1 MHIARNGAATP
12 RNNRQKAQSM
22 SFDLETIRPQFPA
35 LAETDDGTPRIY
47 FDNPAGTQVPQMV
60 VDRMADCLLKS
71 NANLGGHFRTAKL
84 ADEVVEGAHAA
95 MADFLNAESP
105 EEIIF
110 GQNMTTIT
118 LHLSRSIGRHLSAG
132 DEIIL
137 SQMDHD
143 ANVYPW
149 VLLAR
154 DLDLR
159 IRWLPFDTE
168 TFEFDLTQL
177 DELLNKRTKLVCVGG
192 ASNLTGT
199 INDVTEIS
207 RKAREAGAW
216 SYIDAVQSAPHVP
229 TDVQAIGCDF
239 LVCSAYKF
247 FGPHQGI
254 LWGRRD
260 VLEQLEPYKVRPA
273 PAELPWCFETGT
285 QSHEGMAGT
294 AAVVDY
300 FASIGET
307 MAAHY
312 HANYSAFT
320 GRRQFVHAAMDCL
333 FEYERTLTQQLIEGL
348 EAISGVTVQGITS
361 ADAQD
366 RRVPTVSFTHTS
378 ARPADVAE
386 ALAKRNIFVWSGHN
400 YAVEAAK
407 SLGIYDRGGAVRVG
421 PVHYN
426 SSDEISDLLNALS
439 DILP

>member
-1 MHIARNGAATP
+1 
-12 RNNRQKAQSM
+12 
-22 SFDLETIRPQFPA
+22 
-35 LAETDDGTPRIY
+35 
-47 FDNPAGTQVPQMV
+47 
-60 VDRMADCLLKS
+60 
-71 NANLGGHFRTAKL
+71 
-84 ADEVVEGAHAA
+84 
-95 MADFLNAESP
+95 
-105 EEIIF
+105 
-110 GQNMTTIT
+110 MTTIT
-118 LHLSRSIGRHLSAG
+118 LHVSRSIGRHLSAG

-143 ANVYPW
+143 ANVQPW

-154 DLDLR
+154 DLDLK

-168 TFEFDLTQL
+168 TFEFDLSKL
-177 DELLNKRTKLVCVGG
+177 DDLLNERTRLVCVGG

-207 RKAREAGAW
+207 RRARAAGAW
-216 SYIDAVQSAPHVP
+216 SYIDAVQSVPHVS
-229 TDVQAIGCDF
+229 TDVQKIGCDF

-294 AAVVDY
+294 AGAVDY

-307 MAAHY
+307 MAAEY
-312 HANYSAFT
+312 QANYPKFSD
-320 GRRQFVHAAMDCL
+320 RKLHVHAAMDCL
-333 FEYERTLTQQLIEGL
+333 FDYETALSKQLITGL
-348 EAISGVTVQGITS
+348 ESLPGVTVQGITS
-361 ADAQD
+361 TEALD
-366 RRVPTVSFTHTS
+366 RRVPTVSFTHETIKPDDI
-378 ARPADVAE
+378 AN

-400 YAVEAAK
+400 YAVEVAR
-407 SLGIYDRGGAVRVG
+407 SLGIYDSGGAVRIG

-426 SSDEISDLLNALS
+426 NSIEINGLLTALNE
-439 DILP
+439 ILA